1 MSLLPPPPPPVP
13 GGSSSPSPAGP
24 LADPSPAGPA
34 LDPAL
39 DPALELA
46 GEAPTD
52 PVEKGSLVG
61 LAAVVAMLLAIGVFY
76 KWAAL
81 IFVLALIACIFL
93 HELGH
98 YLAAKRAGMKVT
110 QFFLFFGPR
119 VWSFRRGETEYGIRA
134 LPLGAFVK
142 VPGMSNLETDIDPA
156 DEDRTYRSAPF
167 HSRLAMASAGS
178 LMHFAIAL
186 VLLFVSLVFVGRAKT
201 TDAWKVGSVT
211 PGSAAATI
219 GLQPGDRIVG
229 VDGTPYANREG
240 LFKFI
245 HDHPG
250 TAATFTVQRGAA
262 QVKLA
267 GTIGT
272 SNSTCN
278 AGFLGIGTVGEDPN
292 VSKVSPVAAV
302 GRSFVD
308 FGHIAKDSVVGL
320 GTIFSPSGLRSYGK
334 ALTSNCSTDNRM
346 LSPIGAAKIGGLYCQ
361 DFGDCLAL
369 LSAVNIFIGMI
380 NWFPMLPFDGGHM
393 SVAIYEKIRSRRRGR
408 RYRVDMA
415 RLLPVS
421 YAVVGLLALLS
432 LGNMY
437 LDLRS

>member
-1 MSLLPPPPPPVP
+1 MSLQPPPSPPPAP
-13 GGSSSPSPAGP
+13 GEPWTE
-24 LADPSPAGPA
+24 PA
-34 LDPAL
+34 LDAVA
-39 DPALELA
+39 DPE
-46 GEAPTD
+46 
-52 PVEKGSLVG
+52 EKGSPLGLV
-61 LAAVVAMLLAIGVFY
+61 AVAAMLLAIGVFY

-186 VLLFVSLVFVGRAKT
+186 GLLFASLVFVGRAKT
-201 TDAWKVGSVT
+201 PDAWAIDTVSAS
-211 PGSAAATI
+211 SAAAAM
-219 GLQPGDRIVG
+219 GLQPGDQITG
-229 VDGTPYANREG
+229 VDGVPFRSYDKLVTYIRA
-240 LFKFI
+240 
-245 HDHPG
+245 HPNS
-250 TAATFTVQRGAA
+250 AVSLTVQRSGQTVA
-262 QVKLA
+262 VP
-267 GTIGT
+267 GTIGV
-272 SNSTCN
+272 SNDVCRP
-278 AGFLGIGTVGEDPN
+278 GGQLGIRAVAGEVN
-292 VSKVSPVAAV
+292 ITPVNPVRAI
-302 GRSFVD
+302 GQSFVD

-320 GTIFSPSGLRSYGK
+320 GTVFSPSGLRSYGK

-346 LSPIGAAKIGGLYCQ
+346 LSPIGAAKIGGLYCT
-361 DFGDCLAL
+361 DFGGCAAL